1 MNTLNSLQS
10 KQNMFPNQ
18 QQNVNNE
25 MVNIILSKQY
35 QSNNSTNSA
44 ESQIQDEIQQT
55 TSPIQKIDNVNERI
69 TSLNNFETRLNQNQ
83 EDNMKFQNFLSTQ
96 DQFQYEQNQ
105 FYDNF
110 MKIDNQALN
119 LASSREQMSQIPAG
133 ALSTNRYSS
142 LGYQINNNFQVNNFK
157 IALQKIAK
165 DQI

>member
-18 QQNVNNE
+18 QQNLNNE

-119 LASSREQMSQIPAG
+119 LASSREQMS
-133 ALSTNRYSS
+133 
-142 LGYQINNNFQVNNFK
+142 
-157 IALQKIAK
+157 
-165 DQI
+165 

>member
-119 LASSREQMSQIPAG
+119 LASSREQMS
-133 ALSTNRYSS
+133 
-142 LGYQINNNFQVNNFK
+142 
-157 IALQKIAK
+157 
-165 DQI
+165 

>member
-18 QQNVNNE
+18 QQNLNNE

-119 LASSREQMSQIPAG
+119 LASSREQ
-133 ALSTNRYSS
+133 LS
-142 LGYQINNNFQVNNFK
+142 
-157 IALQKIAK
+157 
-165 DQI
+165 